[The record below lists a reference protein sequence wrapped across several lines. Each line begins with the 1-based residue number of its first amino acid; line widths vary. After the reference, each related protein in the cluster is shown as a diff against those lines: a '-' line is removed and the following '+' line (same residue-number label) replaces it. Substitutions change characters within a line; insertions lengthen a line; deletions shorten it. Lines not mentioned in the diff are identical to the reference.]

1 MAQPAANLRVR
12 ISADLADI
20 KQGLGLLRGE
30 LAKVKKE
37 AAQTTPDTTKW
48 AAGIG
53 KVRAELVNL
62 AGAYIGIRGIATGVQ
77 ALFAA
82 FDRADRIGEVAR
94 IAGVSTEALSRLAF
108 AAKFSDVEL
117 EGLQTG
123 FKTFNKELVANS
135 GLIGKVGVEIFE
147 AGTKNFRPTEQ
158 IILDLADVFA
168 SLPDGPERA
177 ALAVKLFGKSGGDLI
192 PVLIEGRKQ
201 LEEYG
206 KQADAT
212 GNTIS
217 EAAAA
222 SAGEFNDNL
231 DLLKGTLTGVANET
245 AKHLIP
251 AVAGYAA
258 EAANAGQQSN
268 FAAEGGK
275 FLASV
280 FKVVAAG
287 AIIVKN
293 VVEGAATVLAFLG
306 DTALRVSNVVAGTL
320 GKTLGAVAASA
331 KSLLSGANP
340 LAVFSAFQSS
350 LKDVAGDA
358 KANLAGIRSGFS
370 LMKDGVSDAAGEI
383 AQVGK
388 MFSDATQQATAD
400 TKGLTAAAEGV
411 KPASQAALEA
421 IRELLAGGGDKGGKD
436 SDAAAKLKKLREEA
450 ERLRKEEEKAA
461 AERLKEQEDLA
472 KDLGQVKIKLLELD
486 GETGRAARAQ
496 LEEEYLDL
504 FRRLEKAS
512 DEAGAAMVRNLI
524 ERLAAKAQLDQIE
537 SKVGEAT
544 GSLQGTET
552 SISAQVSAGMLSSL
566 EGERQL
572 EAARKQAIITLAAAR
587 QSTLE
592 YLATLAPGSME
603 ADAAR
608 LTLQGINTD
617 IANIVASQNQWKQDV
632 ESAGQSSLMT
642 FFSDLKNEAMSA
654 GEAVLALGANFAD
667 AMYQMAATAVSKK
680 IVGAISSLFN
690 KGGSGD
696 EADVAAGATKLSSA
710 ATATAL
716 AGGVITFGAT
726 SLSSAAKELQA
737 AATSLMIAN
746 TLGSFGAAHG
756 GGTVGALTMTRHGI
770 NPMVF
775 GAAPRYHDGGIAG
788 LRPGEVPA
796 ILMEGE
802 RIRTEQQEAA
812 LQAQLKA
819 GSSDGLVTTPIVA
832 IGEAAIADA
841 MASAAGG
848 RVILTHVREGWAGLN
863 QGES

>member
-1 MAQPAANLRVR
+1 
-12 ISADLADI
+12 
-20 KQGLGLLRGE
+20 
-30 LAKVKKE
+30 
-37 AAQTTPDTTKW
+37 
-48 AAGIG
+48 
-53 KVRAELVNL
+53 
-62 AGAYIGIRGIATGVQ
+62 
-77 ALFAA
+77 
-82 FDRADRIGEVAR
+82 
-94 IAGVSTEALSRLAF
+94 
-108 AAKFSDVEL
+108 
-117 EGLQTG
+117 
-123 FKTFNKELVANS
+123 
-135 GLIGKVGVEIFE
+135 
-147 AGTKNFRPTEQ
+147 
-158 IILDLADVFA
+158 
-168 SLPDGPERA
+168 
-177 ALAVKLFGKSGGDLI
+177 
-192 PVLIEGRKQ
+192 
-201 LEEYG
+201 
-206 KQADAT
+206 
-212 GNTIS
+212 
-217 EAAAA
+217 
-222 SAGEFNDNL
+222 
-231 DLLKGTLTGVANET
+231 
-245 AKHLIP
+245 
-251 AVAGYAA
+251 
-258 EAANAGQQSN
+258 
-268 FAAEGGK
+268 
-275 FLASV
+275 
-280 FKVVAAG
+280 
-287 AIIVKN
+287 
-293 VVEGAATVLAFLG
+293 
-306 DTALRVSNVVAGTL
+306 
-320 GKTLGAVAASA
+320 
-331 KSLLSGANP
+331 
-340 LAVFSAFQSS
+340 
-350 LKDVAGDA
+350 
-358 KANLAGIRSGFS
+358 
-370 LMKDGVSDAAGEI
+370 MKDGVSDAAGEI

>member
-30 LAKVKKE
+30 LAKVKKD

-62 AGAYIGIRGIATGVQ
+62 AGAYIGLRGITAGIQ
-77 ALFAA
+77 GLFAA
-82 FDRADRIGEVAR
+82 IDRADRVGELAVQ
-94 IAGVSTEALSRLAF
+94 AGVSAEALSRLGYAAGF
-108 AAKFSDVEL
+108 AGIDVEQLGDGLVKFSRTLVSNSDLISKLGVDVY
-117 EGLQTG
+117 
-123 FKTFNKELVANS
+123 
-135 GLIGKVGVEIFE
+135 E

-158 IILDLADVFA
+158 IIADLADTFA
-168 SLPDGPERA
+168 SLPDGPYRA
-177 ALAVKLFGKSGGDLI
+177 ALAVKLFGKSGADLI
-192 PVLIEGRKQ
+192 PLLVEGKEK
-201 LEEYG
+201 LKEYADE
-206 KQADAT
+206 ADAT
-212 GNTIS
+212 GRTITG
-217 EAAAA
+217 AATAAA
-222 SAGEFNDNL
+222 SEFRDNL
-231 DLLKGTLTGVANET
+231 DRLKGTLTGLANET
-245 AKHLIP
+245 VKNLIP
-251 AVAGYAA
+251 AISGYAE
-258 EAANAGQQSN
+258 EAVAAGEASN
-268 FAAEGGK
+268 YAARGGK
-275 FLASV
+275 FLATVLKGVSV
-280 FKVVAAG
+280 VG
-287 AIIVKN
+287 IVLKN
-293 VVEGAATVLAFLG
+293 VIEGAVNVITFLG
-306 DTALRVSNVVAGTL
+306 TTSVSVAKIVSGSL
-320 GKTLGAVAASA
+320 GKALGAVAASYD
-331 KSLLSGANP
+331 SLLSGTSP
-340 LAVFSAFQSS
+340 LQVFAAFRSAMNGIDTAAATEITRIRAGFDSMRS
-350 LKDVAGDA
+350 GLGDA
-358 KANLAGIRSGFS
+358 A
-370 LMKDGVSDAAGEI
+370 SDI

-388 MFSDATQQATAD
+388 IFSETAQQAAD
-400 TKGLTAAAEGV
+400 DAKDMGDAANGV
-411 KPASQAALEA
+411 SPASKEAMDA
-421 IRELLAGGGDKGGKD
+421 IRKLLAGDEKGGKD

-450 ERLRKEEEKAA
+450 ERLRKEEERAA
-461 AERLKEQEDLA
+461 AERAKEAEDLA
-472 KDLGQVKIKLLELD
+472 RDLGQVKIKLLELD

-512 DEAGAAMVRNLI
+512 DETGTAMVRNLI

-642 FFSDLKNEAMSA
+642 FFTDLKNGAMSA

-667 AMYQMAATAVSKK
+667 AMYQMASTALSKK
-680 IVGAISSLFN
+680 IVGAISGLFS
-690 KGGSGD
+690 KGAGGD
-696 EADVAAGATKLSSA
+696 QADVAAGATKLTAA
-710 ATATAL
+710 ATETAL
-716 AGGVITFGAT
+716 AGGIVALGAT

-746 TLGSFGAAHG
+746 SFGSFGAAHG
-756 GGTVGALTMTRHGI
+756 GGTVGALTMTRHNI

-802 RIRTEQQEAA
+802 RIRTAEQEKA
-812 LQAQLKA
+812 LQARLAGAGSTAMPTPILVFGEDQLADALAGKA
-819 GSSDGLVTTPIVA
+819 GEAVVVHHVRNNR
-832 IGEAAIADA
+832 AAID
-841 MASAAGG
+841 
-848 RVILTHVREGWAGLN
+848 V
-863 QGES
+863 